1 MGIKLLETTSYIVI
15 AMAILVIIFTLFM
28 IGLYIERKLKEQ
40 QKKDDLTAYTRE
52 ELQDEVLEQ
61 REHSLQVEKANVELA
76 EALSESEAT
85 ALKWERRYYDLS
97 RKSKE

>member
-1 MGIKLLETTSYIVI
+1 MEIKLLETTSYIVMF
-15 AMAILVIIFTLFM
+15 MASIIILSALFIVGII
-28 IGLYIERKLKEQ
+28 IERKWKEQ
-40 QKKDDLTAYTRE
+40 QKKDDLTQYTRE

-85 ALKWERRYYDLS
+85 ALKWERKYYDLS
-97 RKSKE
+97 RESKE